1 MNEAIISLD
10 RRGAH
15 HLGSRGY
22 PIISIGDVTVFDLN
36 HNQLYPKIHSLKD
49 QNHDGWHSI
58 SVDDENGVT
67 AYTFV
72 LNMDL
77 NLGWLR
83 PKQPNVGGGYIKIK
97 FEQ

>member
-1 MNEAIISLD
+1 DIFSLD
-10 RRGAH
+10 SRGAH

-22 PIISIGDVTVFDLN
+22 PIRSIGDVSVFDLN
-36 HNQLYPKIHSLKD
+36 HNQLYSKIHSLKD

-72 LNMDL
+72 LNMDV
-77 NLGWLR
+77 NAASIITKYTN
-83 PKQPNVGGGYIKIK
+83 PD
-97 FEQ
+97 